1 MIEKSDLLAH
11 HAPAS
16 QHYKAF
22 IIEPLQYIEVNG
34 LGFSEGNIVKY
45 VSRWR
50 QKGGLDDLKKAKFYI
65 ERLIEIAEQEQQE
78 PVVCALCGK
87 CHEEN
92 MQNWYGYQSP
102 DSKKYAF
109 CSETHLRQWEMK
121 EMVKYD
127 NAR

>member
-22 IIEPLQYIEVNG
+22 RIEPIQYIEANG
-34 LGFSEGNIVKY
+34 LDFSEGNIVKY

-65 ERLIEIAEQEQQE
+65 ERLIELAESEME
-78 PVVCALCGK
+78 
-87 CHEEN
+87 HES
-92 MQNWYGYQSP
+92 G
-102 DSKKYAF
+102 
-109 CSETHLRQWEMK
+109 
-121 EMVKYD
+121 
-127 NAR
+127 NA